1 MKILLGSCSSFSNI
15 HSCKFINVFVVVV
28 VDVAVG
34 VGVVPRQRRRGV
46 MNAKAAQTDR
56 RQKEFSVRIRIVHYV
71 YATATGYVKWLGL
84 VIFFEY
90 GHCRR
95 LRFLHFCFCGD
106 SRRAASR
113 KKQGQMRRA
122 HMHFFWSTAIFHIGN
137 FQASWKILTK
147 WVRACTMCVCGEN
160 KFCTKRKRPQRG
172 LLAGRLLLAL
182 LKIQRSKLK
191 NCRAKKYLK
200 NATKAGEKLSSGP
213 TSSWLRFFHLPGC
226 PPLCLS

>member
-1 MKILLGSCSSFSNI
+1 MRGNLYCYLPRCVAYRPSLPARTLLSPPSRLTLPFLCSCAGPFIFFGAMKILLGSCSSFSNI

-147 WVRACTMCVCGEN
+147 
-160 KFCTKRKRPQRG
+160 
-172 LLAGRLLLAL
+172 
-182 LKIQRSKLK
+182 
-191 NCRAKKYLK
+191 
-200 NATKAGEKLSSGP
+200 
-213 TSSWLRFFHLPGC
+213 
-226 PPLCLS
+226 